1 MGTPPFT
8 ISPAQEAPAGR
19 TLCFFYE
26 RGSIYSALTGVE
38 GEAGNEGYRGPVEGD
53 RGGRRC
59 RGWRKLTARGGCS
72 RSGRG
77 CSRGRV
83 RWERRG
89 MSFVAFHLWPS
100 PTERLA
106 GNARR
111 GSVGWLVAG
120 LYVTHWSLHV
130 VHVRHFVRWWERATA
145 TGWLWIG
152 IVRGRGIAFGAL
164 LRFPPS
170 SRFRV
175 SRRISRGLCF
185 LRLVSSEFSVGELEQ
200 HDLLCLARS

>member
-1 MGTPPFT
+1 MCVGDVFFW
-8 ISPAQEAPAGR
+8 
-19 TLCFFYE
+19 FFYE

-89 MSFVAFHLWPS
+89 MSFVGFPFVAESDGEIGRKCASGLGGLARCWPLCHPLVTACCAREALCALVGESDCNWLAVDRDRAWTWHCFRRAFALS
-100 PTERLA
+100 TFKSFS
-106 GNARR
+106 G
-111 GSVGWLVAG
+111 VA
-120 LYVTHWSLHV
+120 TD
-130 VHVRHFVRWWERATA
+130 FTRALLSSA
-145 TGWLWIG
+145 C
-152 IVRGRGIAFGAL
+152 IVRVLGWRA
-164 LRFPPS
+164 
-170 SRFRV
+170 
-175 SRRISRGLCF
+175 
-185 LRLVSSEFSVGELEQ
+185 
-200 HDLLCLARS
+200 

>member
-1 MGTPPFT
+1 MLRDRT
-8 ISPAQEAPAGR
+8 AVAPARLGCLAAR
-19 TLCFFYE
+19 ARSSRATTSFFFYE

-120 LYVTHWSLHV
+120 LYVTFGGPEAWSM
-130 VHVRHFVRWWERATA
+130 
-145 TGWLWIG
+145 
-152 IVRGRGIAFGAL
+152 RGRGITFGAL
-164 LRFPPS
+164 LRFPPT